1 MTWWVGHDQRDLAA
15 GRPSRRPR
23 PRPQVGDDSSRNL
36 RRRRRHRG
44 RNFPHCP
51 RLPVDGKLDQL
62 RLLLQVVDLRDGA
75 GVALDVEAEWAL
87 VVVVVEGPG
96 LPGRLQV
103 LDQVL
108 QVLHVLTEQPST
120 SYATAAA

>member
-36 RRRRRHRG
+36 RRRRHRG

-75 GVALDVEAEWAL
+75 EVALDVEAEWAL

-96 LPGRLQV
+96 LLGRLQA

-108 QVLHVLTEQPST
+108 QVLHVLTEQLST
-120 SYATAAA
+120 SYATVAA

>member
-36 RRRRRHRG
+36 RRCRHCG

-62 RLLLQVVDLRDGA
+62 RLLLQVVDLRFRRRSRIGCGGGVGA
-75 GVALDVEAEWAL
+75 RRRRRR
-87 VVVVVEGPG
+87 GP
-96 LPGRLQV
+96 R
-103 LDQVL
+103 
-108 QVLHVLTEQPST
+108 PSW
-120 SYATAAA
+120 SPASP